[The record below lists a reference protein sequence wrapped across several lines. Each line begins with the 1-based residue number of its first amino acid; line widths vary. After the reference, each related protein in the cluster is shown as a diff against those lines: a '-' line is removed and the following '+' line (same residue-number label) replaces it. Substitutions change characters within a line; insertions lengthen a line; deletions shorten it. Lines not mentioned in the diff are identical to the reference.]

1 MRVGNANGGFDSGEA
16 SGEMTRIS
24 AVFALCAV
32 SAFVPGVAVGTVV
45 AMVAAAIAGLV
56 AARAHSVADAL
67 VLGGEDAAAV
77 VRLARFC
84 DDLAVALALL
94 ALLYAVHPL

>member
-1 MRVGNANGGFDSGEA
+1 
-16 SGEMTRIS
+16 MTRIS
-24 AVFALCAV
+24 AVLALCAA
-32 SAFVPGVAVGTVV
+32 SAFVPGVAAGTIA

-56 AARAHSVADAL
+56 AARAHAVADAL
-67 VLGGEDAAAV
+67 VLGGENAAPV

-84 DDLAVALALL
+84 DDLAVALSLL